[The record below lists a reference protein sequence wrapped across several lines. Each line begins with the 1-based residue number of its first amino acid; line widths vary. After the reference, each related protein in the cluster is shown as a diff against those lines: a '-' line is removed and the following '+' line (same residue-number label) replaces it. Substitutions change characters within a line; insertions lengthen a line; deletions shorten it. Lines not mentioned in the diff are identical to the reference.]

1 MKRDFISAF
10 SKPVTESGFGMK
22 VEELSRTVHV
32 SAGGAFHPGGGDQE
46 TGFAHRSERE
56 MLNEHPTPDSIHGNA
71 PQLKG
76 DVRNGSVLIA
86 AITSCHEHEQ
96 S

>member
-1 MKRDFISAF
+1 
-10 SKPVTESGFGMK
+10 MK

-56 MLNEHPTPDSIHGNA
+56 MLNEHPTSGFDSRKRAATQRRRSQRLRAHR
-71 PQLKG
+71 G
-76 DVRNGSVLIA
+76 DHEL
-86 AITSCHEHEQ
+86 HEHEQ